1 MERDYNL
8 QIVKNTKSQESINF
22 KVWQANSSEGNM
34 IDYKELDA
42 SNKSITYEFGFGL
55 SYSFSRLPTWE

>member
-8 QIVKNTKSQESINF
+8 QIVKNTKSQESINS

-55 SYSFSRLPTWE
+55 SYSFSRLPT